1 MSDNDNPY
9 SYGAGGTLQGSVS
22 YGTSNTPAAAEGADT
37 AGLGMPGS
45 SGAMAS
51 KDVIK
56 DTTTQDFGKDV
67 IEASNEQPVIVDFWA
82 TWCGPCKQLAPIIE
96 KAVQDAGGAVKLVKM
111 DIDKYPEI
119 AGQMGVQ
126 SIPAVVAFSNGQP
139 VDGFMGMQPESKIKE
154 FIAKLA
160 SASPQAQMQAQIDD
174 VLNAGEAALKDSDYE
189 RAAEAFSMVMQQDQ
203 GNPRA
208 IAGILDCM
216 LGTDKL
222 DQANELAERLPDE
235 AKADQN
241 VAAAIKRLEMATE
254 VAKLGN
260 PKELEARLEANENDH
275 AARADLAKIYNA
287 MGEKEQAVDA
297 LILIM
302 KKDRAWEEDGARKM
316 LVDFFEAWG
325 AMDPAS
331 ISGRRKLS
339 SLLFA

>member
-1 MSDNDNPY
+1 MTNSDNPY

-22 YGTSNTPAAAEGADT
+22 YGTPDQSATPDMAETAAFGAQPAPDAAQGADI
-37 AGLGMPGS
+37 
-45 SGAMAS
+45 
-51 KDVIK
+51 IK

-67 IEASNEQPVIVDFWA
+67 IEASSQRPVIVDFWA

-96 KAVQDAGGAVKLVKM
+96 KAVRDAGGAVSLVKM

-154 FIAKLA
+154 FISKLA
-160 SASPQAQMQAQIDD
+160 SSSPKGQMQAQIDD
-174 VLNAGEAALKDSDYE
+174 ILDAGEAALKDEDYE
-189 RAAEAFSMVMQQDQ
+189 SAAQAFSMVMQQDQ

-208 IAGILDCM
+208 LSGILDCM

-222 DQANELAERLPDE
+222 EQATELAARLPDE
-235 AKADQN
+235 AKADQTI
-241 VAAAIKRLEMATE
+241 AAAMKRLNMAKE

-260 PKELEARLEANENDH
+260 PKELEARLATNDNDH

-287 MGEKEQAVDA
+287 MGDKDEAVDA
-297 LILIM
+297 LIQIM
-302 KKDRAWEEDGARKM
+302 KKDREWEDDGARKM

-325 AMDPAS
+325 ATDPAS
-331 ISGRRKLS
+331 IAGRRKLS
-339 SLLFA
+339 SLLFS